1 MKLKNLILS
10 VSLACVACLSRD
22 VVADPAVVGA
32 AAPAFE
38 AIDTEGV
45 KHSLS
50 NYKGKNVVLE
60 WFNPECP
67 FVKKFY
73 RNGDMAK
80 LQKRV
85 VEGGDIWLTINS
97 SAAGK
102 QGHIDPDQ
110 ATGMQTKLGVA
121 GTALLLDP
129 QGTVGRAYGARTT
142 PHLFV
147 IDAQG
152 VLAYAGAIDSTP
164 STDPSDIAASTNY
177 VIKAIQDLKSG
188 SKVQTSSTEPYGC
201 SVKYDASMKG

>member
-1 MKLKNLILS
+1 MKLKHLTLI
-10 VSLACVACLSRD
+10 VILAGIARLSRD
-22 VVADPAVVGA
+22 AAAEPAIVGA
-32 AAPAFE
+32 PAPEFE
-38 AIDTEGV
+38 AVDTEGV
-45 KHSLS
+45 KHALS
-50 NYKGKNVVLE
+50 KYKGKNIVLE

-73 RNGDMAK
+73 KNGDMAK
-80 LQKRV
+80 LQKKV

-102 QGHIDPDQ
+102 QGYIDPAQ
-110 ATGMQTKLGVA
+110 ASGMQTKLGVA
-121 GTALLLDP
+121 STALLLDP
-129 QGTVGRAYGARTT
+129 QGAVGRSYGARTT

-164 STDPSDIAASTNY
+164 STAPSDIASSTNY
-177 VIKAIQDLKSG
+177 VLKAIQELKSG
-188 SKVQTSSTEPYGC
+188 GKVQTSSTEPYGC